1 MSTSGLQNKIGTGWR
16 GERAVPHGVAWNFR
30 TADCPGAALSRLSSR
45 NGRKTSS
52 FVVCRQVIK
61 ELADVL
67 GQDRSPHGAMRPS
80 PVLDPAFQR
89 HLTNF
94 SLITHGF
101 GAPAI
106 IAAMTAV
113 QNYLSEMIKNVDKRC
128 PPSAPVDHSA
138 AEFALKVACRDKP
151 DPCRK

>member
-1 MSTSGLQNKIGTGWR
+1 
-16 GERAVPHGVAWNFR
+16 
-30 TADCPGAALSRLSSR
+30 
-45 NGRKTSS
+45 
-52 FVVCRQVIK
+52 VIK
-61 ELADVL
+61 ELVDVL
-67 GQDRSPHGAMRPS
+67 GHDRSPHGAMRPA

-101 GAPAI
+101 GTPAI

-128 PPSAPVDHSA
+128 SVPPPAVDTSA
-138 AEFALKVACRDKP
+138 AEFAIKVACMDKP

>member
-1 MSTSGLQNKIGTGWR
+1 MWDGLY
-16 GERAVPHGVAWNFR
+16 
-30 TADCPGAALSRLSSR
+30 
-45 NGRKTSS
+45 
-52 FVVCRQVIK
+52 RQVIK

-67 GQDRSPHGAMRPS
+67 GQDRSPHGAMRPA

-128 PPSAPVDHSA
+128 PPLPTAADQSAT
-138 AEFALKVACRDKP
+138 EFAMKVKSDQ
-151 DPCRK
+151 CRK

>member
-1 MSTSGLQNKIGTGWR
+1 MIGVNGWY
-16 GERAVPHGVAWNFR
+16 
-30 TADCPGAALSRLSSR
+30 
-45 NGRKTSS
+45 
-52 FVVCRQVIK
+52 RQVIK

-67 GQDRSPHGAMRPS
+67 GQDRSPHGAMRPV

-106 IAAMTAV
+106 VAAITAV

-128 PPSAPVDHSA
+128 PPQAVVDPSAT
-138 AEFALKVACRDKP
+138 EFAKKVASRDKP
-151 DPCRK
+151 EPCRK